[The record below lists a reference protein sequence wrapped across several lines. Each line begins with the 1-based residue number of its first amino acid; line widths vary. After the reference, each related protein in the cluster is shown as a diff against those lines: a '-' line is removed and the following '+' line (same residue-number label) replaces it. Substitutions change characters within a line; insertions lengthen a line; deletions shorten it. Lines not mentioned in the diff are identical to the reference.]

1 MKILF
6 MEWKSLGQADIV
18 QEFGERGWKVDF
30 FPFPRE
36 EENTR
41 LNRIFF

>member
-30 FPFPRE
+30 FSVSPGKRKI
-36 EENTR
+36 R
-41 LNRIFF
+41 D